1 MPQWIQQSAKEQP
14 VEPLDEYGLGKRKR
28 AEVTYKE
35 QLSEN
40 QWLKIIEAGGDPQQ
54 EIDKRRK
61 TGAGPNQDKLSGNEE
76 AESDRLISEEDD
88 DEEMSNDDFVVGT
101 GRSRRKK

>member
-1 MPQWIQQSAKEQP
+1 MDQVS
-14 VEPLDEYGLGKRKR
+14 D
-28 AEVTYKE
+28 
-35 QLSEN
+35 
-40 QWLKIIEAGGDPQQ
+40 
-54 EIDKRRK
+54 
-61 TGAGPNQDKLSGNEE
+61 NEE